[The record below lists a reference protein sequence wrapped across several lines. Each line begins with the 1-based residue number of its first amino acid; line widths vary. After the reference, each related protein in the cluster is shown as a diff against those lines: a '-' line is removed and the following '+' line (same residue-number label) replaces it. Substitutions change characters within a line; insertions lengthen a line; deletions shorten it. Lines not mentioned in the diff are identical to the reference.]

1 MTRTLR
7 KRPPLPRWHGMPP
20 DLVDQY
26 LAFTR
31 RYRDKSLA
39 ERIRRIEA
47 RIEEMGRDRSD
58 ASAYIKSYRS
68 RAVEN
73 AALVVQREHEL
84 AMLSDVSLYEEGLL
98 GLMYE
103 QALLGI
109 RVNSAGRLVLHLRA
123 YKQEG
128 GESRYVGD
136 FEFNLDSLTGQ
147 YLYFIQTDVS
157 TDRHTATSA
166 DRIVDT
172 REGVIQSTLY
182 ESPWNFQGL
191 LQKGDF
197 CGLARA
203 LVERVCLASRTKQWL
218 GLDTAEPEP
227 TWRGIAPGVE
237 RALARTL
244 DFVLRASARD
254 ALADAQ
260 EALAKDRRDQ
270 QYYTD
275 RLRTLNRELTEKRAE
290 LTMLQASVGTLE
302 LDEEVVKKELRYMTS
317 LPGVMGVR
325 FENVGQDGLVPVIH
339 VRTTTVHNG
348 RRYDLGDYELVL
360 SRHHGEQAGVI
371 ETRQTREARSPGL
384 YYHTRPY
391 DRWCGCCVYRTWFCF
406 GNRARELAELF
417 DAGNFPSFLHLA
429 INSLN
434 SINERE
440 LSYYDLGSYFIGI
453 DDDEV
458 WVPHMVTVR
467 RRPRRR
473 WLASAAL

>member
-7 KRPPLPRWHGMPP
+7 KRPPLPTWHGMPP

-47 RIEEMGRDRSD
+47 RIREIEYDRSD
-58 ASAYIKSYRS
+58 ASFGIKSCRS
-68 RAVEN
+68 RAAERVE
-73 AALVVQREHEL
+73 LVAQREREL
-84 AMLSDVSLYEEGLL
+84 AMLSDVNLYEEGLL
-98 GLMYE
+98 ELMYE
-103 QALLGI
+103 QTLLGI

-123 YKQEG
+123 YKQED

-147 YLYFIQTDVS
+147 YLYFIQTDIS
-157 TDRHTATSA
+157 TDRHVATSA

-182 ESPWNFQGL
+182 ENPWKFHGL

-197 CGLARA
+197 CGLASA
-203 LVERVCLASRTKQWL
+203 LVERVCLAARSKHWL

-227 TWRGIAPGVE
+227 TWRGITPGVE

-244 DFVLRASARD
+244 DFVLLTSARD

-270 QYYTD
+270 KYYTD

-290 LTMLQASVGTLE
+290 LKTLQVSVGALE
-302 LDEEVVKKELRYMTS
+302 LDEEAVKKELRYMTS

-325 FENVGQDGLVPVIH
+325 FENVGRDGLVPVIH

-360 SRHHGEQAGVI
+360 SRHHGERAGVI
-371 ETRQTREARSPGL
+371 ETRQTRQARSAGM
-384 YYHTRPY
+384 YYHTTAY
-391 DRWCGCCVYRTWFCF
+391 DRGCGCCAYRTWFCF
-406 GNRARELAELF
+406 GNRADELAEQF
-417 DAGNFPSFLHLA
+417 DAGNFPAFLHLA

-440 LSYYDLGSYFIGI
+440 LSYYDLGSYFVGI

-458 WVPHMVTVR
+458 WVPHVVTVR

-473 WLASAAL
+473 SLASVAL

>member
-7 KRPPLPRWHGMPP
+7 KRPPLPTWHGMPP

-47 RIEEMGRDRSD
+47 RIQEIGYDRSD
-58 ASAYIKSYRS
+58 ALDYIKSCRR
-68 RAVEN
+68 RAAERV
-73 AALVVQREHEL
+73 ALVAQREHEL
-84 AMLSDVSLYEEGLL
+84 AMLSDVNLYEEGLL
-98 GLMYE
+98 ELMYE
-103 QALLGI
+103 PSLLGI
-109 RVNSAGRLVLHLRA
+109 RVNSAGRLVLHVRA
-123 YKQEG
+123 YKQED

-136 FEFNLDSLTGQ
+136 FEFSLDTFTSD
-147 YLYFIQTDVS
+147 YFYFIQTDVS
-157 TDRHTATSA
+157 TDRHVATQA
-166 DRIVDT
+166 DRIFDMK
-172 REGVIQSTLY
+172 EGVIQSTLY
-182 ESPWNFQGL
+182 ENPRKFRGL
-191 LQKGDF
+191 LQEGDF
-197 CGLARA
+197 CGLAKA
-203 LVERVCLASRTKQWL
+203 LTERLCLAARTKHWL

-227 TWRGIAPGVE
+227 TWSGIAPGVE
-237 RALARTL
+237 RALVRTL
-244 DFVLRASARD
+244 DFVLRTSARD

-260 EALAKDRRDQ
+260 EALARDRRDQ
-270 QYYTD
+270 KYYAD
-275 RLRTLNRELTEKRAE
+275 RLRTLTRELTEKRAE
-290 LTMLQASVGTLE
+290 LATLQASVGTLE
-302 LDEEVVKKELRYMTS
+302 LDEEAVRKELRYMTS

-325 FENVGQDGLVPVIH
+325 FENVGRDGLVPVIH

-371 ETRQTREARSPGL
+371 ETRQTRQARSPGL
-384 YYHTRPY
+384 YYHTGSY
-391 DRWCGCCVYRTWFCF
+391 DRGCGCCVYRTWFCF
-406 GNRARELAELF
+406 GNRARELAEQF
-417 DAGNFPSFLHLA
+417 DAGNFPAFLHLA